1 MFVYANLL
9 GTWQK
14 LPDNAT
20 INDLSADYFA
30 KDFVGSLR
38 LDKDCYEIAIPN
50 KDGKKDY
57 YYVHKSCIQVNF
69 VK

>member
-9 GTWQK
+9 GTWQE
-14 LPDNAT
+14 LPNNAT
-20 INDLSADYFA
+20 INDVPVDYFA
-30 KDFVGSLR
+30 ESFACSIKMDR
-38 LDKDCYEIAIPN
+38 DCYEIAIPN

-57 YYVHKSCIQVNF
+57 YFVHKSCIQVNF